1 MNWRTNVVLTVGFL
15 GVRTPLGQDALWVGR
30 ILHSNTALD
39 PSLGSLPG
47 AATGTTFVLVCRRSP
62 RRLVS
67 ASTPKRQQSKIIAW
81 CLRYHP
87 HYITHCSK
95 MGNSCNLRLVR
106 DWPHRGSAAK
116 TGRSTSRNPLMG
128 TREEPSVLQARL
140 AAARWRPIAKR
151 SGAALAASSCSAPR
165 RERPAPVGLGTACDA
180 VAHFA
185 TGGARRRPRL
195 IPSLVIS
202 RCGICRDHSWRRAA

>member
-95 MGNSCNLRLVR
+95 MGNSCNLRPR
-106 DWPHRGSAAK
+106 
-116 TGRSTSRNPLMG
+116 
-128 TREEPSVLQARL
+128 ARL
-140 AAARWRPIAKR
+140 ATPRVRGQDRPLDLKEPVNGYKGRTSRRALAPHRQAVGSCACRVVLLCAPKRTPSPCWLGDSVRCRGPLRHRWRATT
-151 SGAALAASSCSAPR
+151 AA
-165 RERPAPVGLGTACDA
+165 
-180 VAHFA
+180 AH
-185 TGGARRRPRL
+185 
-195 IPSLVIS
+195 SIS
-202 RCGICRDHSWRRAA
+202 RYLSLRHLS

>member
-47 AATGTTFVLVCRRSP
+47 AAAGTTFVLVCRRSP

-95 MGNSCNLRLVR
+95 MGNSCTLRPR
-106 DWPHRGSAAK
+106 
-116 TGRSTSRNPLMG
+116 
-128 TREEPSVLQARL
+128 ARL
-140 AAARWRPIAKR
+140 ATPRVRGQDRPLDLKEPVNGYKGR
-151 SGAALAASSCSAPR
+151 TSRRALAPHRQAVRELRLPR
-165 RERPAPVGLGTACDA
+165 RLALRPEENAQPLLAWGQRAMPWPTSPPVARDDGRGSFHLSLSL
-180 VAHFA
+180 VAA
-185 TGGARRRPRL
+185 SVVITRGGAPL
-195 IPSLVIS
+195 EAS
-202 RCGICRDHSWRRAA
+202 